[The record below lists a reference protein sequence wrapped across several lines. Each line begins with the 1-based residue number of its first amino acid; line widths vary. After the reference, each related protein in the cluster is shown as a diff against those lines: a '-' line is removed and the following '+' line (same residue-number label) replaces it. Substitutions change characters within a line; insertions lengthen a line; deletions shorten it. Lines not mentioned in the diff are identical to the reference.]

1 MVEKMVKVEA
11 SEVKAENESD
21 DHESEDES
29 EVLEESPCGRWLK
42 RNEEVSQRNVPGID
56 RAFLAMD
63 CEEGVEVVWNEVQF
77 SERKSYKAQ
86 EEKIRMVFDNLTRID
101 HANIVKFHRYWVDPP
116 KKDSQKTRVIKP
128 LSISLLNLLVSFRL
142 SSSLNI

>member
-1 MVEKMVKVEA
+1 
-11 SEVKAENESD
+11 
-21 DHESEDES
+21 
-29 EVLEESPCGRWLK
+29 
-42 RNEEVSQRNVPGID
+42 
-56 RAFLAMD
+56 
-63 CEEGVEVVWNEVQF
+63 
-77 SERKSYKAQ
+77 
-86 EEKIRMVFDNLTRID
+86 MVFDNLTRID

>member
-42 RNEEVSQRNVPGID
+42 RNEEVN
-56 RAFLAMD
+56 FLQI
-63 CEEGVEVVWNEVQF
+63 C
-77 SERKSYKAQ
+77 KSTTS
-86 EEKIRMVFDNLTRID
+86 IIWVF
-101 HANIVKFHRYWVDPP
+101 
-116 KKDSQKTRVIKP
+116 
-128 LSISLLNLLVSFRL
+128 
-142 SSSLNI
+142 